1 VRINAYIT
9 DEKLEAEDINLDL
22 IFNAKNTNTLDLW
35 CFDEEDIV
43 VDITGAEIYF
53 MVKDKPSDLD
63 ASAKLNKKI
72 TTLTNPTSGNTLITV
87 TSTECTSLLGNYI
100 YQIKIKLLTGEFK
113 NLKEGNILFKQTIVI
128 RES

>member
-1 VRINAYIT
+1 MRINAYIT
-9 DEKLEAEDINLDL
+9 DFNLEAGELNLDL
-22 IFNAKNTNTLDLW
+22 IFNAKNTNTIDLW

-63 ASAKLNKKI
+63 AAAKINKKI

-87 TSTECTSLLGNYI
+87 TATECTSLLGNYI
-100 YQIKIKLLTGEFK
+100 YQLKIKLVTGEFI
-113 NLKEGNILFKQTIVI
+113 NLKEGNILFKQTIII